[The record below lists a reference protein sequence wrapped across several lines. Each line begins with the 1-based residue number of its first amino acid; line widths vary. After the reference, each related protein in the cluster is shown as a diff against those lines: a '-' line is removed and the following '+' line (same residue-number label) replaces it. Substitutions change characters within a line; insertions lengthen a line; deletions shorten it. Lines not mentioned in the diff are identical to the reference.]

1 MIIEVLSVN
10 LILYFKANLS
20 NCWTLSLRALILQHY
35 QVRALDTQA
44 PRKCHQSEK
53 IQTTKIADW
62 SSARYLDRN
71 HNQLKTYYNLVK
83 TEGIHEPFLV
93 QVQDKARGKLH
104 ARKVK

>member
-1 MIIEVLSVN
+1 MLGAF
-10 LILYFKANLS
+10 ILLYHVR
-20 NCWTLSLRALILQHY
+20 TLDTRALESIANQRRFKQPKLQTR
-35 QVRALDTQA
+35 VLLETFWD
-44 PRKCHQSEK
+44 P
-53 IQTTKIADW
+53 
-62 SSARYLDRN
+62 N